1 MNYYVKKNI
10 ELYEEKHGFTI
21 RSVVKVEKKKKAIDE
36 EKKNKLV

>member
-21 RSVVKVEKKKKAIDE
+21 RSVVKVEKKKAIDE